1 MGSLETLVGSPFIA
15 PQGDDVFNIREPSR
29 NASLD
34 LGSGIAKTNEMQ
46 VFARLQPAKTF
57 VDVPSP
63 PIFGPTC
70 AHPTAR
76 VLFQAGAALCSPWMN
91 ILYHGRVYAT
101 SIRVGVRSA

>member
-34 LGSGIAKTNEMQ
+34 LGSGIAKTNKMQ
-46 VFARLQPAKTF
+46 AFTQLQPAKTF

-63 PIFGPTC
+63 PSSAQP
-70 AHPTAR
+70 AR
-76 VLFQAGAALCSPWMN
+76 IPL
-91 ILYHGRVYAT
+91 RVCFSKPA
-101 SIRVGVRSA
+101 RHFVPPG